1 MMEQAHAVAAS
12 AEHAAESSGA
22 LPELPNLVSIINHL
36 WPQQPAAHF
45 LHRWENVCFAWL
57 IAGGLC
63 AALAFAARRLQM
75 VPDRRQSLVEMII
88 EGLDNMVTG
97 ILGHDGRHYTPFIGT
112 LFLYILSM
120 NLAGLVPGMKSP
132 TASINTTA
140 ALAGCVFLYVQYT
153 GIRRQGP
160 LKYLRHLMGE
170 PIFLAPLNLPLH
182 IVGELIKPLSLSLRL
197 FANLT
202 GEDLT
207 LYYLVTLGVLCLGVR
222 TIVGAPFQIFFYP
235 LAILFSLIQ
244 ALVFSLLSTVY
255 ISLMLPH
262 EEHAAGH

>member
-1 MMEQAHAVAAS
+1 MV
-12 AEHAAESSGA
+12 EHAAEASGA
-22 LPELPNLVSIINHL
+22 LPELPNLVTVINHF
-36 WPQQPAAHF
+36 WPHQPAAHF
-45 LHRWENVCFAWL
+45 LHRWENVVFSWAIAVGLLVVFVLASRGLRL
-57 IAGGLC
+57 IPG
-63 AALAFAARRLQM
+63 
-75 VPDRRQSLVEMII
+75 RRQGLVEMIV
-88 EGLDNMVTG
+88 EGLDGMVTS
-97 ILGHDGRHYTPFIGT
+97 ILGSEGRHYTPFIGT

-120 NLAGLVPGMKSP
+120 NLAGLVPGLKSP

-160 LKYLRHLMGE
+160 LNYFKHLMGE

-182 IVGELIKPLSLSLRL
+182 IVGEFIKPLSLSLRL
-197 FANLT
+197 FANIT

-207 LYYLVTLGVLCLGVR
+207 IYYLVTLGVACLGAM
-222 TIVGAPFQIFFYP
+222 TFVGAPFQVFFYP